1 MLIQLISVVIE
12 ATSTTCMGLVLNDMD
27 RMGIADSGMN
37 LNELDDFAYL
47 KQLFSKKEILNF
59 HIACIFY
66 CYQLHECNNVH
77 MYDFQGDKIPAAE
90 QFITVITSLDSIK
103 KRYWTAVLST
113 VENRPQFKYD
123 VIRLK
128 NSLAKNGESRDK
140 NGEILPNGKLMTNS
154 IF

>member
-1 MLIQLISVVIE
+1 
-12 ATSTTCMGLVLNDMD
+12 
-27 RMGIADSGMN
+27 
-37 LNELDDFAYL
+37 
-47 KQLFSKKEILNF
+47 
-59 HIACIFY
+59 
-66 CYQLHECNNVH
+66 